1 MEHLSL
7 FELNKLIQKTLD
19 GHLDASY
26 WVIAEIGELRVNQ
39 NGHCYLELVEKKDN
53 NIIAKSRATIWANT
67 FRNLSLWFEKMTG
80 QSLQQGLKILCNLKV
95 QFHELY
101 GLSYNIKDIDANFT
115 LGERARKRQEVI
127 QQLQEDGVF
136 ELNKSIEAPRVIK
149 NIAVISSPSAAGYE
163 DFLNQLDSNRY
174 GYRFEVTLFKSIM
187 QGNAAPES
195 IINALLSIHN
205 SNVQFDAVVII
216 RGGGSQIDLD
226 CFDDYELA
234 AHCCQFPLPILS
246 GIGHERDES
255 VLDMIAFRSLK
266 TPTAVAEWIINVNMD
281 FEIELTHKYEQL
293 AKVVLQNL
301 KFEEQRINQIT
312 AKISNAG
319 KVIQTNEN
327 HKLSALKSNLRTAL
341 KHQLSNLRSELNLKM
356 NIVDHLNPQ
365 NILKRGYTITSK
377 NGRLIGNQK
386 LNIGDTIVTT
396 THKMSISSKIAE
408 INE

>member
-7 FELNKLIQKTLD
+7 FQLNKLIQKTLD

-39 NGHCYLELVEKKDN
+39 NGHCYLELVEKEDN
-53 NIIAKSRATIWANT
+53 NIIAKSRATIWANNY
-67 FRNLSLWFEKMTG
+67 RNLSLWFEKMTG
-80 QSLQQGLKILCNLKV
+80 QSLQHGLKILCNLNV

-101 GLSYNIKDIDANFT
+101 GLSYNIRDIDANFT

-127 QQLQEDGVF
+127 LKLQEDGVF
-136 ELNKSIEAPRVIK
+136 DLNQTIAAPKVIK

-174 GYRFEVTLFKSIM
+174 GYKFDVTLFKSIM
-187 QGNAAPES
+187 QGNTAPES
-195 IINALLSIHN
+195 MINALLAIHN
-205 SNVQFDAVVII
+205 SNSEFDAVVII

-281 FEIELTHKYEQL
+281 FEIELTQKFEQL
-293 AKVVLQNL
+293 SKIVLQSL
-301 KFEEQRINQIT
+301 KFEQQRVNQIVS
-312 AKISNAG
+312 KIKSSG
-319 KVIQTNEN
+319 KVVQVNEN
-327 HKLSALKSNLRTAL
+327 YRLNTLKSNLKTAL
-341 KHQLSNLRSELNLKM
+341 KHQLSSLDSELTLKAK
-356 NIVDHLNPQ
+356 IIDHLNPQ
-365 NILKRGYTITSK
+365 NILKRGYTMTSK
-377 NGRLIGNQK
+377 NGKPIGSQK
-386 LNIGDTIVTT
+386 LSIGDIIVTT
-396 THKMSISSKIAE
+396 TNKMTINSKIAE

>member
-7 FELNKLIQKTLD
+7 FQLNKLIQKTLD

-39 NGHCYLELVEKKDN
+39 NGHCYLELVEKENN
-53 NIIAKSRATIWANT
+53 NIIAKSRATIWANNY
-67 FRNLSLWFEKMTG
+67 RNLSLWFEKMTG
-80 QSLQQGLKILCNLKV
+80 QSLQQGLKILCNLNV

-101 GLSYNIKDIDANFT
+101 GLSYNIRDIDANFT

-127 QQLQEDGVF
+127 LKLQEDGVF
-136 ELNKSIEAPRVIK
+136 DLNKSLEAPRVMK
-149 NIAVISSPSAAGYE
+149 KIAVISSPSAAGYE

-174 GYRFEVTLFKSIM
+174 GYKFDVTLFKSVM
-187 QGNAAPES
+187 QGNTAPES
-195 IINALLSIHN
+195 MINALLAIHN
-205 SNVQFDAVVII
+205 SNSEFDGVVII

-281 FEIELTHKYEQL
+281 FEIELTQKFEQL
-293 AKVVLQNL
+293 SKIVLQSL
-301 KFEEQRINQIT
+301 KFEQQRVNQIVS
-312 AKISNAG
+312 KIKSSG
-319 KVIQTNEN
+319 KVVQVNEN
-327 HKLSALKSNLRTAL
+327 YRLNTLKSNLKTAL
-341 KHQLSNLRSELNLKM
+341 KHQLSSLDSELTLKAK
-356 NIVDHLNPQ
+356 IIDHLNPQ
-365 NILKRGYTITSK
+365 NILKRGYTMTSK
-377 NGRLIGNQK
+377 NGKPIGSQK
-386 LNIGDTIVTT
+386 LSIGDIIVTT
-396 THKMSISSKIAE
+396 TNKMTINSKIAE

>member
-7 FELNKLIQKTLD
+7 FQLNKLIQKTLD

-39 NGHCYLELVEKKDN
+39 NGHCYLELVEKENN
-53 NIIAKSRATIWANT
+53 NIIAKSRATIWANNY
-67 FRNLSLWFEKMTG
+67 RNLSLWFEKMTG
-80 QSLQQGLKILCNLKV
+80 QSLQQGLKILCNLNV

-101 GLSYNIKDIDANFT
+101 GLSYNIRDIDANFT

-127 QQLQEDGVF
+127 LKLQEDGVF
-136 ELNKSIEAPRVIK
+136 DLNKSLEAPRVMK
-149 NIAVISSPSAAGYE
+149 NMAVISSPSAAGYE

-174 GYRFEVTLFKSIM
+174 GYKFDVTLFKSIM
-187 QGNAAPES
+187 QGNTAPES
-195 IINALLSIHN
+195 MINALLAIHN
-205 SNVQFDAVVII
+205 SNSEFDGVVII

-281 FEIELTHKYEQL
+281 FEIELTHKFEQL
-293 AKVVLQNL
+293 SKIVLQSL
-301 KFEEQRINQIT
+301 KFEQQRVNQIVS
-312 AKISNAG
+312 KIKSSG
-319 KVIQTNEN
+319 KVVQVNEN
-327 HKLSALKSNLRTAL
+327 YRLNTLKSNLKTAL
-341 KHQLSNLRSELNLKM
+341 KHQLSSLDSELTLKAK
-356 NIVDHLNPQ
+356 IIDHLNPQ
-365 NILKRGYTITSK
+365 NILKRGYTMTSK
-377 NGRLIGNQK
+377 NGKPIGNQK
-386 LNIGDTIVTT
+386 LSIGDIIVTT
-396 THKMSISSKIAE
+396 TNKMTINSKIAK